1 MAWTLTQHTDAD
13 ALAQSLAD
21 ALADLLTV
29 ALHARGRAVLALA
42 GGRTPFPL
50 YRRLAGRALD
60 WSKVSLVPTDERW
73 VGSDHPACNAR
84 EMRAAFADAAGVRV
98 LPLVPGQVEHRPD
111 ANHPDANHPDVSQ
124 PDVSQPDASLAEAT
138 LAALPEPFD
147 AVVLGM
153 GGDGHFA
160 SLFPGALA
168 LADGLAPD
176 NPRDAQVIWP
186 EPLPAEAPF
195 ARISLTR
202 ARLQRCRRLILV
214 TVGAGKR
221 AVLDR
226 AFAADADPRHLPIAA
241 LLHDPDARVEI
252 HWSP

>member
-1 MAWTLTQHTDAD
+1 MAWTLTQHADAD

-60 WSKVSLVPTDERW
+60 WSKVSLIPTDERW
-73 VGSDHPACNAR
+73 VDSDHPACNAR
-84 EMRAAFADAAGVRV
+84 EMRAAFADAEGVRV
-98 LPLVPGQVEHRPD
+98 LPLVPDQVEHRPD
-111 ANHPDANHPDVSQ
+111 VSRPDV
-124 PDVSQPDASLAEAT
+124 SLAEAT

-176 NPRDAQVIWP
+176 TPRDALVIWP

-202 ARLQRCRRLILV
+202 ARLQRCRRLILA

>member
-1 MAWTLTQHTDAD
+1 MAWTLTQHADAD

-21 ALADLLTV
+21 ALADLLAV

-73 VGSDHPACNAR
+73 VDDDNPACNAR
-84 EMRAAFADAAGVRV
+84 EMRAAFADAEGVRV
-98 LPLVPGQVEHRPD
+98 LPLVPGQIERRPD
-111 ANHPDANHPDVSQ
+111 VEQ
-124 PDVSQPDASLAEAT
+124 PDVSLAETT

-160 SLFPGALA
+160 SLFPGAAA

-176 NPRDAQVIWP
+176 NPRAAVVIRP
-186 EPLPAEAPF
+186 EPLPVEAPF

-226 AFAADADPRHLPIAA
+226 AFAADADPRQLPIAA